1 MRDCLHATQPSLD
14 RQAFVS
20 FETNSPNESA
30 TRVVLSAHR
39 KPLPLAPSLRAGYNS
54 SVATVSQSTCLKVL
68 FFGRLKDLIGRAED
82 SVNSAD
88 AATIEQLF
96 ALYAARNPE
105 LAKYRPSLVASRN
118 QEFAAWDTPLHPGDE
133 VAFLPPVSG
142 G

>member
-1 MRDCLHATQPSLD
+1 MHATQRFLD

-30 TRVVLSAHR
+30 KRAVPSAHW
-39 KPLPLAPSLRAGYNS
+39 KPLPLAASVRARYNS
-54 SVATVSQSTCLKVL
+54 SVTSVSQSTCLKVL

-82 SVNSAD
+82 SVNFAD

-105 LAKYRPSLVASRN
+105 FAKYRPSLVASRN
-118 QEFAAWDTPLHPGDE
+118 QEFAAWDTPLRPGYE

>member
-1 MRDCLHATQPSLD
+1 MRHCLHATQPSLD

-20 FETNSPNESA
+20 FETNSPNESVK
-30 TRVVLSAHR
+30 RVVLSAHR
-39 KPLPLAPSLRAGYNS
+39 TPLPLAPSLRAGYNS
-54 SVATVSQSTCLKVL
+54 PVATVSQSTCFKVL
-68 FFGRLKDLIGRAED
+68 FFGRLKDLIGQAED
-82 SVNSAD
+82 SVNSVD

-118 QEFAAWDTPLHPGDE
+118 QEFAAWDTPLRPGDE